1 MRELDV
7 VLCGYYGFHNLGD
20 DLLAE
25 SIVMLLGH
33 CDIKKERVGILS
45 ATPAESEKILGVAA
59 ANRWR
64 IAEVYR
70 LLKRSRT
77 LLLGGGGLFQ
87 DTTSVRSCLY
97 YWGIV
102 LLARCC
108 GCSVWAVGQSVGPFR
123 TAFSCLLAKSA
134 FRLCCWVGVRDKRSQ
149 IMLENWRIPSHL
161 SPDLVMAFTP
171 PPPKEGEECILLNLR
186 PWETS
191 FLEEVINAAK
201 ILSSDFEIKIRCV
214 AFSEEDFNLLKLLQA
229 ERRLP
234 EGDIF
239 LMRTLKD
246 FTQAAC
252 GASAA
257 LGMRLHFSV
266 LCVLVGIPVIAAAYD
281 PKVRSFA
288 EEWGLPLLNDTSTSY
303 PLFSNN
309 EKLLTEAR
317 NKIMEI
323 FNQGVLAL
331 LGKRRTE

>member
-25 SIVMLLGH
+25 SILMLLERCG
-33 CDIKKERVGILS
+33 IKKERVGILS
-45 ATPAESEKILGVAA
+45 AMPAESEKMLSITA

-64 IAEVYR
+64 IIEVYQ
-70 LLKRSRT
+70 LLKRSQT

-108 GCSVWAVGQSVGPFR
+108 GCSVWTVGQSVGPFR
-123 TAFSCLLAKSA
+123 SAFSRLLAKSA
-134 FRLCCWVGVRDKRSQ
+134 FRHCCWVGVRDERSQ
-149 IMLENWRIPSHL
+149 IMLKNWGIHSHL

-171 PPPKEGEECILLNLR
+171 PSYTEGDESILLNLR
-186 PWETS
+186 PWKKI
-191 FLEEVINAAK
+191 FLEEVIHAAK
-201 ILSSDFEIKIRCV
+201 VLSSDFEIKIRCV
-214 AFSEEDFNLLKLLQA
+214 AFAEEDFSLFKSLQA
-229 ERRLP
+229 EHRLP

-239 LMRTLKD
+239 LVRTLED
-246 FTQAAC
+246 FTKAAC

-257 LGMRLHFSV
+257 IGMRLHFSV

-281 PKVRSFA
+281 PKVHSFA

-303 PLFSNN
+303 PLFSDK

-317 NKIMEI
+317 HKIMEI
-323 FNQGVLAL
+323 FNLGVLSL
-331 LGKRRTE
+331 LGRRRAE